1 MQTDD
6 NQQSVSAVVSELT
19 SPDNIVDEGLVG
31 TSKKKRTRSAQRPF
45 PQVTLEEALELANAI
60 HAHAA
65 GHDVRRLTLFEKL
78 DRSPDSSAGRRLVTN
93 SARYGI
99 TKGSY
104 NAEYISLH
112 PEGKLASDP
121 EGHDGKRLQA
131 RFRLGVE
138 GFAVFKSLYLKYKGN
153 RLPSDEI
160 MRDDLRTL
168 GVAESDLAS
177 AAIIF
182 VGNLNFLGLLRTI
195 AGARRVIPIEQLLE
209 ETPVGS
215 SEVSARE
222 TFTLPDRNQPT
233 AGARID
239 FGKTCFFVAPIGD
252 EGTEL
257 RKHSDM
263 VLTALVEPALAQTGL
278 KVVRA
283 DQITKPGMISAQT
296 LDYILRSRL
305 VVADLSFQNPN
316 VFYELA
322 LRHIIGLPIVHLIR
336 VGDEIPFDVANFRT
350 IIFNTSDIYELVA
363 QLETYKAQIANY
375 AREAL
380 SDPDS
385 NVANPVRTF
394 FPTLRVELPS

>member
-6 NQQSVSAVVSELT
+6 NQQSVSTVVSELT
-19 SPDNIVDEGLVG
+19 ASDDGIHDGSVG
-31 TSKKKRTRSAQRPF
+31 TPKKKRVRSAQRPF

-60 HAHAA
+60 HVHAA

-78 DRSPDSSAGRRLVTN
+78 DRSPDSVASRQLVTN

-104 NAEYISLH
+104 TAEYISLH

-131 RFRLGVE
+131 RYRLGVE
-138 GFAVFKSLYLKYKGN
+138 GFAVFKSLYDKYKGN
-153 RLPSDEI
+153 RLPSAEI
-160 MRDDLRTL
+160 MRDDLRTF
-168 GVAESDLAS
+168 GVADADLANG
-177 AAIIF
+177 ATIF

-195 AGARRVIPIEQLLE
+195 AGAQRVISIEQLLE

-215 SEVSARE
+215 GEVSARE
-222 TFTLPDRNQPT
+222 TYTPPNRDEPH

-296 LDYILRSRL
+296 LEYILRSKL

-336 VGDEIPFDVANFRT
+336 AADEIPFDVGNFRT

-363 QLETYKAQIANY
+363 QLETYKAQITNY

-380 SDPDS
+380 NDPES
-385 NVANPVRTF
+385 KVANPVRTF